1 MIRKRVVGR
10 GVFGRIGAGAAGTLL
25 ITCVAYRSHSNL
37 AAATSVQLLLV
48 TAIALRWGFLEA
60 GIVSLFSVAC
70 LDYFFTQPLFRFYMS
85 DPRDWVAVGA
95 FESVAL
101 VVSSLSN
108 QVRRHARESE
118 SQRLQLQKLYELS
131 QSILLLEL
139 QKPLEPQ
146 LASLLHRTLYVDGV
160 VLWNAHDLNVCRSGE
175 CDVTDDQ
182 VRSIYLDSSGEASA
196 VRTSM
201 RVLRL
206 GVRPI
211 GSLAICGH
219 SLDAATINAVASLA
233 AVAIER
239 ARSFSAETNA
249 EAARQ
254 SEQLRSAVLDGLA
267 HAFKSPLT
275 TIRSASSGLLVMD
288 TLSGAEK
295 RLVALIDQHAAQ
307 LSDLSTRLLRT
318 AKLDSSELK
327 LRRERID
334 LTRLVECSVEASAHE
349 LGEHPVDV
357 RAAVR
362 GSLVWADQQLL
373 QMALF
378 QLLDNAAKYSRPGS
392 PIVVDIQEE
401 PAEMLISVR
410 NEGSFIS
417 PEELDR
423 VFQRFHRS
431 PGSEH
436 KAAGTGIGLSVVRR
450 ITEAHQGRT
459 WVTSDPEKGTTF
471 VLTLPRTAK
480 EK

>member
-1 MIRKRVVGR
+1 MTRKPIR
-10 GVFGRIGAGAAGTLL
+10 GVAGRIAAGAAGSLL
-25 ITCVAYRSHSNL
+25 ITCVAYRFHFNL
-37 AAATSVQLLLV
+37 SAATSLQLFLV

-70 LDYFFTQPLFRFYMS
+70 LDYFFTQPLLRFYMA
-85 DPRDWVAVGA
+85 DPRDWVALGA

-118 SQRLQLQKLYELS
+118 LNRAQLQKLYELS
-131 QSILLLEL
+131 QSILLLDR
-139 QKPLEPQ
+139 QKPSEPQ
-146 LASLLHRTLYVDGV
+146 LATLLRSTLCVEGV
-160 VLWNAHDLNVCRSGE
+160 VLWNAYDLHMSRSGE
-175 CDVTDDQ
+175 CDVPDEQ
-182 VRSIYLDSSGEASA
+182 VRSIYFMDSSGDDAA
-196 VRTSM
+196 TRTSR
-201 RVLRL
+201 RVLRV

-211 GSLAICGH
+211 GALVICGH
-219 SLDAATINAVASLA
+219 SLDAATINAATSLA

-239 ARSFSAETNA
+239 ARSFATETSA

-275 TIRSASSGLLVMD
+275 TIRSASSGLLAMD
-288 TLSGAEK
+288 SLSGAEK
-295 RLVALIDQHAAQ
+295 RLVVLIDQHAAQ

-318 AKLDSSELK
+318 ARLDSGELR
-327 LRRERID
+327 LRREQVD
-334 LTRLVECSVEASAHE
+334 LTRLIECSVESSAHE
-349 LGEHPVDV
+349 LGEHPIDIH
-357 RAAVR
+357 AAASQNV
-362 GSLVWADQQLL
+362 VWADKQLL

-378 QLLDNAAKYSRPGS
+378 QLLDNAAKYGRPGS
-392 PIVVDIQEE
+392 SIVVGLQEE
-401 PAEMLISVR
+401 PAEMVISVR
-410 NEGSFIS
+410 NEGSFIP
-417 PEELDR
+417 PEEKDK
-423 VFQRFHRS
+423 VFQRFYRS
-431 PGSEH
+431 PGTEH

-459 WVTSDPEKGTTF
+459 WVTSDPENGTTF

>member
-1 MIRKRVVGR
+1 MTRKPIRGIA
-10 GVFGRIGAGAAGTLL
+10 GRIAAGAAGSLL
-25 ITCVAYRSHSNL
+25 ITCVAYNFHVNL
-37 AAATSVQLLLV
+37 SSATSLQLLLV

-60 GIVSLFSVAC
+60 GIVSLFSVAG
-70 LDYFFTQPLFRFYMS
+70 LDYFFTEPLLKFYIA
-85 DPRDWVAVGA
+85 DPRDWVALGA
-95 FESVAL
+95 FEAVAL

-108 QVRRHARESE
+108 QVRRHATESE
-118 SQRLQLQKLYELS
+118 LHRSQLQKLYELS
-131 QSILLLEL
+131 QGILLLDR

-146 LASLLHRTLYVDGV
+146 LASLLHSILRVEGV
-160 VLWNAHDLNVCRSGE
+160 VLWNAYDLHMCRSGQ
-175 CDVTDDQ
+175 CYVTDDE
-182 VRSIYLDSSGEASA
+182 VRSIYLMGSSGDDSA
-196 VRTSM
+196 TRTSM

-211 GSLAICGH
+211 GSLVICGH
-219 SLDAATINAVASLA
+219 SLDAATINAAASLA

-239 ARSFSAETNA
+239 ARSYSTETSA

-275 TIRSASSGLLVMD
+275 TIRSSSSGLLAMN

-318 AKLDSSELK
+318 ARLDSGELR
-327 LRRERID
+327 LRREQVD
-334 LTRLVECSVEASAHE
+334 LTRLIECSVETSSHE
-349 LGEHPVDV
+349 LGEHPI
-357 RAAVR
+357 AVR
-362 GSLVWADQQLL
+362 RAVRRSLVWADKQML

-392 PIVVDIQEE
+392 SIVVDVQEE

-410 NEGSFIS
+410 NEGSFIP
-417 PEELDR
+417 PEERDK
-423 VFQRFHRS
+423 VFQRFYRS

-436 KAAGTGIGLSVVRR
+436 RAAGTGIGLSVVRR

-459 WVTSDPEKGTTF
+459 WVTSDPERGTTF

>member
-1 MIRKRVVGR
+1 
-10 GVFGRIGAGAAGTLL
+10 
-25 ITCVAYRSHSNL
+25 
-37 AAATSVQLLLV
+37 
-48 TAIALRWGFLEA
+48 
-60 GIVSLFSVAC
+60 
-70 LDYFFTQPLFRFYMS
+70 
-85 DPRDWVAVGA
+85 
-95 FESVAL
+95 
-101 VVSSLSN
+101 
-108 QVRRHARESE
+108 
-118 SQRLQLQKLYELS
+118 
-131 QSILLLEL
+131 
-139 QKPLEPQ
+139 
-146 LASLLHRTLYVDGV
+146 
-160 VLWNAHDLNVCRSGE
+160 
-175 CDVTDDQ
+175 VTDDE
-182 VRSIYLDSSGEASA
+182 VRSIYLTDRSGDDSAN
-196 VRTSM
+196 RTSM

-211 GSLAICGH
+211 GSLVICGH
-219 SLDAATINAVASLA
+219 SLDAATINAAASLA

-239 ARSFSAETNA
+239 ARSFSTETSA

-275 TIRSASSGLLVMD
+275 TIRSSSSGLLAMD

-318 AKLDSSELK
+318 ARLDSGELR
-327 LRRERID
+327 LRREQVD
-334 LTRLVECSVEASAHE
+334 LTRLIECSVETSSHE
-349 LGEHPVDV
+349 LGGHPI
-357 RAAVR
+357 AV
-362 GSLVWADQQLL
+362 GPAVQHSLVWADKQLL

-392 PIVVDIQEE
+392 SIVVDVQEE

-410 NEGSFIS
+410 NEGSFI
-417 PEELDR
+417 PTEERDK
-423 VFQRFHRS
+423 VFQRFYRS

-436 KAAGTGIGLSVVRR
+436 RAAGTGIGLSIVRR

>member
-1 MIRKRVVGR
+1 MIRKHVGGR
-10 GVFGRIGAGAAGTLL
+10 GFFGRIGAGAAGTLL
-25 ITCVAYRSHSNL
+25 ITCVAYRFHSNL
-37 AAATSVQLLLV
+37 AAVTAVQLLLV
-48 TAIALRWGFLEA
+48 TAIALRWGLLEA

-70 LDYFFTQPLFRFYMS
+70 LDFFFTEPLFRFYMA

-101 VVSSLSN
+101 VVGSLSN
-108 QVRRHARESE
+108 QVRRHACESE
-118 SQRLQLQKLYELS
+118 LHRSQLQKLYELS
-131 QSILLLEL
+131 QNILLLDR

-146 LASLLHRTLYVDGV
+146 LARLLHRTLCVDGV
-160 VLWNAHDLNVCRSGE
+160 VLWNAYDLNVCRSGE
-175 CDVTDDQ
+175 CNVTDSQ
-182 VRSIYLDSSGEASA
+182 MRSIGFDSGGEG
-196 VRTSM
+196 RTTM

-219 SLDAATINAVASLA
+219 SLDAATINAAASLT

-239 ARSFSAETNA
+239 ARSFSAETHA
-249 EAARQ
+249 EAARE

-275 TIRSASSGLLVMD
+275 TIRSASSGLLAMD
-288 TLSGAEK
+288 TLPGAEK
-295 RLVALIDQHAAQ
+295 RLVVLIDQHAAQ

-318 AKLDSSELK
+318 ARLDSGELK

-334 LTRLVECSVEASAHE
+334 VTRLVECSVEASSHE

-357 RAAVR
+357 RAAAR
-362 GSLVWADQQLL
+362 GSVVWADQQLL
-373 QMALF
+373 QMAIF

-392 PIVVDIQEE
+392 SIVVNIREE
-401 PAEMLISVR
+401 PAEMLISVC
-410 NEGSFIS
+410 NEGSFIP

-459 WVTSDPEKGTTF
+459 WATSDPEKGTTF

>member
-1 MIRKRVVGR
+1 MTRKSIR
-10 GVFGRIGAGAAGTLL
+10 GVAGRIAAGAAGSFL
-25 ITCVAYRSHSNL
+25 IACVAYRFHFNL
-37 AAATSVQLLLV
+37 SSATSVQLFLV

-60 GIVSLFSVAC
+60 GIVSLVSVAC
-70 LDYFFTQPLFRFYMS
+70 LDYFFTQPLLRFYIA
-85 DPRDWVAVGA
+85 DPRDWVALGA

-118 SQRLQLQKLYELS
+118 LHQSQLQKLYELS
-131 QSILLLEL
+131 QSILLLDR

-146 LASLLHRTLYVDGV
+146 LASLLQSTLRVEGV
-160 VLWNAHDLNVCRSGE
+160 VLWNAYDLSMGRSGKCE
-175 CDVTDDQ
+175 VGDDE
-182 VRSIYLDSSGEASA
+182 VRSIYFMDSSGDDPAT
-196 VRTSM
+196 RTSR

-206 GVRPI
+206 DLHPI
-211 GSLAICGH
+211 GSLVVCGH
-219 SLDAATINAVASLA
+219 SLDAPTINAAASLA

-239 ARSFSAETNA
+239 ARSFAKETNA

-254 SEQLRSAVLDGLA
+254 SEQLRAAVLDGLA

-275 TIRSASSGLLVMD
+275 TIRSASSGLLAMD
-288 TLSGAEK
+288 TLSGAEE
-295 RLVALIDQHAAQ
+295 RLIVLIDQHAAQ

-318 AKLDSSELK
+318 ARLDSGELK
-327 LRRERID
+327 LRREQID
-334 LTRLVECSVEASAHE
+334 LTRLIEGSVEASTHE
-349 LGEHPVDV
+349 LGDHPIDV
-357 RAAVR
+357 RAAVQR
-362 GSLVWADQQLL
+362 SLVWADKQLL

-392 PIVVDIQEE
+392 SIVVDVQEE

-410 NEGSFIS
+410 NEGSFIP
-417 PEELDR
+417 PEERDK
-423 VFQRFHRS
+423 VFQRFYRS
-431 PGSEH
+431 PGSESR
-436 KAAGTGIGLSVVRR
+436 AAGTGIGLSVVRR
-450 ITEAHQGRT
+450 ITEAHQGRS

>member
-1 MIRKRVVGR
+1 M
-10 GVFGRIGAGAAGTLL
+10 
-25 ITCVAYRSHSNL
+25 AY
-37 AAATSVQLLLV
+37 
-48 TAIALRWGFLEA
+48 
-60 GIVSLFSVAC
+60 
-70 LDYFFTQPLFRFYMS
+70 
-85 DPRDWVAVGA
+85 PRDWVALGA

-101 VVSSLSN
+101 VVSSLSS

-118 SQRLQLQKLYELS
+118 LHRAQLQKLYELS
-131 QSILLLEL
+131 QSILLLDQ

-146 LASLLHRTLYVDGV
+146 LARLLHTTLRVEGV
-160 VLWNAHDLNVCRSGE
+160 VLWNAYDLNLCRSGE

-182 VRSIYLDSSGEASA
+182 VRSISVDSSGDGSA
-196 VRTSM
+196 IRTST

-239 ARSFSAETNA
+239 ARSFSTETSA

-275 TIRSASSGLLVMD
+275 TIRSASSGLLAMD
-288 TLSGAEK
+288 TLSGTEK
-295 RLVALIDQHAAQ
+295 RLVVLIDQHAAQ

-318 AKLDSSELK
+318 ARLDSDELK

-334 LTRLVECSVEASAHE
+334 LTRLVECSVEASSQE

-357 RAAVR
+357 RTAVR

-392 PIVVDIQEE
+392 SIVVDVQEE

-410 NEGSFIS
+410 NEGSFIP